1 MAFSGE
7 FAERIA
13 AGQPLLDF
21 YFHSYSSSAGADEF
35 LLTLVPSLTIAGN
48 TTLSI
53 AMCEENAGGAAP
65 IGSPLTILV
74 KPGALVSANLA
85 APNTSFA
92 GDSLTITMHA
102 QVSYSVKRFN
112 VSKNSLILLTNCYF
126 VLQLLDLFRH
136 SFEAYNIPFW
146 Y

>member
-13 AGQPLLDF
+13 AGEPLLDF

-74 KPGALVSANLA
+74 KPGALVSANLT
-85 APNTSFA
+85 APSPTFA

-102 QVSYSVKRFN
+102 QVRYSVKSFQRFQEFFN
-112 VSKNSLILLTNCYF
+112 FINN
-126 VLQLLDLFRH
+126 LFL
-136 SFEAYNIPFW
+136 SIAVT
-146 Y
+146 